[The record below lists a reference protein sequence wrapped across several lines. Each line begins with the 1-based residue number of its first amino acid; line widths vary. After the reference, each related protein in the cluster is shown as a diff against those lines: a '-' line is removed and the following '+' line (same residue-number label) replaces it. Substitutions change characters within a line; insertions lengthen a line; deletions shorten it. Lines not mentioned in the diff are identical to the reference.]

1 MPELTVR
8 YERKGIHLPALGLW
22 LDPATRQTGPD
33 RVVISHGH
41 ADHLGAHRE
50 VILTEPTAWF
60 MHARLN
66 GKRLEHILPFGQSQ
80 AGQGPAG
87 DYRLT
92 LLPAGHV
99 LGSAMAFIETKDASL
114 LYTGDFKRRAGLCA
128 EPCAPRQADIL
139 IMETTFGRP
148 QYHFPAPA
156 ELMPGIKSFCHAV
169 LEAGKT
175 PVLIA
180 YSLGKSQDLLRG
192 LGDAGLSLMVHAQV
206 DKMTRIYRHFGQIFS
221 PYAVFDA
228 AQAANKVLIWPP
240 QADRTPLL
248 ALGSMVQTA
257 MFTGW
262 AIDPG
267 FRFRSGADS
276 AFPLSD
282 HADFEELIEMVRQV
296 RPRRVYTVHGFAA
309 DFAQTLRER
318 GYDARALSEEDQLWL
333 PLSP

>member
-1 MPELTVR
+1 MAELTVR
-8 YERKGIHLPALGLW
+8 YEQKGIHLPELGLW
-22 LDPATRQTGPD
+22 LDPATRQTGAD

-99 LGSAMAFIETKDASL
+99 LGSAMAFIEMKDASL
-114 LYTGDFKRRAGLCA
+114 LYTGDFKLRAGLCA
-128 EPCAPRQADIL
+128 EPCAPRPADIL

-148 QYHFPAPA
+148 QYRFPAPA
-156 ELMPGIKSFCHAV
+156 ELMPGVKSFCHTV

-206 DKMTRIYRHFGQIFS
+206 DKMTRIYRHFGQTFS
-221 PYAVFDA
+221 PHAVFDA

-262 AIDPG
+262 AVDPG

-282 HADFEELIEMVRQV
+282 HADFEELIEMVGQV
-296 RPRRVYTVHGFAA
+296 KPRRVYTVHGFAA

-318 GYDARALSEEDQLWL
+318 GYDARSLSEEDQLWL